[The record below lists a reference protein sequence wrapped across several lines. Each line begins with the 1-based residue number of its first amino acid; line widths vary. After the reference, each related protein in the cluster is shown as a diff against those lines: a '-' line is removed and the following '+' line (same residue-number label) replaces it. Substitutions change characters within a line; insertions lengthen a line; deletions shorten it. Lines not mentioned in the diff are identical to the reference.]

1 MKKVLVCVRFKNGC
15 DIDFLEDHL
24 LTEISDITY
33 ESYNKRE
40 KTTCNNGA
48 FYCFNYLDVYVLFD
62 ESSSYYLDYMS
73 LYETYSDI
81 RTYEF
86 DEANFENFKDIVD
99 NIKEKIIYNV
109 NKEIIIDNK
118 NREAATETQSDSI
131 LKCIKRDLKEYNFK
145 GSIDLQSLIKDV
157 KFNPPATIIFWNDG
171 TKTVVK
177 SSEFDDY
184 DPEKGFMLC
193 VMKYLLKPQ
202 LTEDKKLRS
211 YYKTITDY
219 TDKFEEYDDGKGWLD
234 EFIESFLNFTVDE
247 ESCDDGE
254 SVNEPNL
261 TYEKGIDTE
270 LKVDENVDDV
280 KSMIDII
287 FENVNKELKNLDK
300 KALGSIYGCD
310 VIDAKKFLHSIVNDI
325 RNDKFN
331 FVRFHGERPNDI
343 KVEEVNYNHVYR
355 ERFVDNI
362 KYVSVIQ
369 CCNLEIL
376 EKILSNIYHL
386 TTAEI
391 VLYHTNDYDEF
402 MIVSNN
408 TAIIF
413 LNDELDA
420 ACFYNL
426 LVDNVQKHFL
436 PLEDAR
442 SFIDYPYFQ
451 KYICNIITHI
461 VDIKGEQ

>member
-33 ESYNKRE
+33 GSYNKRE

-48 FYCFNYLDVYVLFD
+48 FYCFNFLDVYVLFD
-62 ESSSYYLDYMS
+62 NSSSYYLDHMS
-73 LYETYSDI
+73 LYETYSYI

-109 NKEIIIDNK
+109 NKETIIDNK
-118 NREAATETQSDSI
+118 NKEAATETQSDSI
-131 LKCIKRDLKEYNFK
+131 SKCIKRDLKEYNFK

-157 KFNPPATIIFWNDG
+157 KFNPPATIVFWNDG

-202 LTEDKKLRS
+202 LAGGQKLRS

-219 TDKFEEYDDGKGWLD
+219 TDKFDEDEYDAKIWTEGYLKLL
-234 EFIESFLNFTVDE
+234 FNFKLDE
-247 ESCDDGE
+247 ESCDDDR
-254 SVNEPNL
+254 STKEPNL
-261 TYEKGIDTE
+261 TYEKGINSE
-270 LKVDENVDDV
+270 LKVGENIEDT

-287 FENVNKELKNLDK
+287 FENANKELKNLDK
-300 KALGSIYGCD
+300 KALESVYRCD
-310 VIDAKKFLHSIVNDI
+310 VIDAKKILHSIVNNI

-331 FVRFHGERPNDI
+331 FVRFHGKRPNDI
-343 KVEEVNYNHVYR
+343 KVEEVNYDRVYR

-391 VLYHTNDYDEF
+391 VLYHTNNYDEF

-451 KYICNIITHI
+451 KYICDIITHI
-461 VDIKGEQ
+461 VDIKGK